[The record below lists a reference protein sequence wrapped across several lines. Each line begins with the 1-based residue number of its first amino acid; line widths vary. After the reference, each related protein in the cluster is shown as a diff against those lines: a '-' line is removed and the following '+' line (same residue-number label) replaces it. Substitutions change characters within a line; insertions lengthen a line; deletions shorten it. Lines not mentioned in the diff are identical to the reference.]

1 MHGPGLRG
9 AGEVS
14 YSVQLSSSEAPLG
27 PDKTPGVGMR
37 AAVMIEPGRPLEVRE
52 LTPRA
57 LRPTEVHLRIDAS
70 GVCRSDE
77 TIRRHGMGGLGP
89 VILGHE
95 GAGTVLEVGSQVGDL
110 SPGNRVIG
118 AFQPAC
124 GSCWH
129 CVRSRTHH
137 CEQIM
142 HVATQ
147 AHWKDDHSGDRTWSM
162 SGLGTF
168 AEEAVVDR
176 MSVVAVNTDLPAE
189 QLALIGCAVMTG
201 VGAALNTARIE
212 PGSVVAV
219 LGCGGVGQF
228 VVQGA
233 RIAGASR
240 IVAIDP
246 VLRKREA
253 ATANGATDV
262 IDPTTADA
270 IEVVRDMTGGRGAD
284 YAFEVALSGPT
295 LRQAYDLCRN
305 AGTVV
310 AVGMPTAGTTVEF
323 DAYQLFSTEKRLLGC
338 YYGSGQVRRDF
349 PRLVALA
356 EAGRLDL
363 AGAVSRR
370 IALDDVNEAFVA
382 MANGGVIRSVIV
394 PSAPVRADL
403 RGGSA

>member
-1 MHGPGLRG
+1 
-9 AGEVS
+9 
-14 YSVQLSSSEAPLG
+14 
-27 PDKTPGVGMR
+27 MR
-37 AAVMIEPGRPLEVRE
+37 AAVMMEPGRPLEMRE
-52 LTPRA
+52 LMPRDLA
-57 LRPTEVHLRIDAS
+57 PTDVHLRIDAS
-70 GVCRSDE
+70 GVCHSDE
-77 TIRRHGMGGLGP
+77 TIRRHGMGGLSP
-89 VILGHE
+89 VVLGHE
-95 GAGTVLEVGSQVGDL
+95 GAGTVLEVGSEVRSLTPGD
-110 SPGNRVIG
+110 RVIG

-129 CVRSRTHH
+129 CVRGRTQH

-142 HVATQ
+142 HVATRS
-147 AHWKDDHSGDRTWSM
+147 HWTDSVSGARTWSM

-168 AEEAVVDR
+168 AEEVIVDQ
-176 MSVVAVNTDLPAE
+176 MSVVAVDTDLPAD

-201 VGAALNTARIE
+201 VGAALNTAQIE

-246 VLRKREA
+246 VVGKREA
-253 ATANGATDV
+253 AVTNGATDA
-262 IDPTTADA
+262 IDPMTADA
-270 IEVVRDMTGGRGAD
+270 IEQVRDITGGRGAD
-284 YAFEVALSGPT
+284 YAFEVATSGST
-295 LRQAYDLCRN
+295 LRQAYDMCRN

-323 DAYQLFSTEKRLLGC
+323 DSYQLFSTEKRLLGC

-370 IALDDVNEAFVA
+370 ITLDEVNQAFGV
-382 MANGGVIRSVIV
+382 MAEGDVIRSVIV
-394 PSAPVRADL
+394 PAERAHEISSS
-403 RGGSA
+403 GGPT

>member
-1 MHGPGLRG
+1 
-9 AGEVS
+9 
-14 YSVQLSSSEAPLG
+14 
-27 PDKTPGVGMR
+27 MR
-37 AAVMIEPGRPLEVRE
+37 AAVMIEPGRPLELRE
-52 LTPRA
+52 LTPRT
-57 LRPTEVHLRIDAS
+57 LRPTEVRLRIDAS
-70 GVCRSDE
+70 GVCHSDE
-77 TIRRHGMGGLGP
+77 TIRRHGMGGLSP

-95 GAGTVLEVGSQVGDL
+95 GAGTVLEVGSEVRDL
-110 SPGNRVIG
+110 SLGNRVIG

-124 GSCWH
+124 RSCWH
-129 CVRSRTHH
+129 CVRGRTQH
-137 CEQIM
+137 CDQIM
-142 HVATQ
+142 QVATQ

-168 AEEAVVDR
+168 AEEAVVDA
-176 MSVVAVNTDLPAE
+176 MSVVAVDTDLPAE

-201 VGAALNTARIE
+201 VGAALVTARIE
-212 PGSVVAV
+212 PASVVAV
-219 LGCGGVGQF
+219 VGCGGVGQF

-246 VLRKREA
+246 VPRKREA
-253 ATANGATDV
+253 ATMSGATDV
-262 IDPTTADA
+262 IDPTAVDA
-270 IEVVRDMTGGRGAD
+270 IEIVRSMTGGRGAD
-284 YAFEVALSGPT
+284 YAFEVAMSGPT

-356 EAGRLDL
+356 EAGLLNL

-370 IALDDVNEAFVA
+370 IALDDVNEAFVD
-382 MANGGVIRSVIV
+382 MANGDVIRSVITPTGSV
-394 PSAPVRADL
+394 HAD
-403 RGGSA
+403 GPTGSPA